1 MKPNQIIRSK
11 KDLLKHF
18 GASRKL
24 EILDS
29 EQMKDLLEM
38 NISPEV
44 WDDASNR
51 NLLFISEEFV
61 QETQEFVFNIYGGI
75 KYIYLVSF
83 LTNLTELNLQ
93 NNIIS
98 DISSISKLKNL
109 KKINFGSNWIEDI
122 SALQSLPDLTHLDL
136 QVNQLTSYTLALPNL
151 VYLSLRANKLK
162 DISGL
167 QCSPKLESL
176 DLPLTETTDICTIP
190 PQLFGLKVLKLDICI
205 GWEYYR
211 LQLNNITEISHISNF
226 VDLQILSLHDNNQL
240 QNIGPLKFCTLL
252 TELNISQTSVSD
264 IWPLQFMKNLKTLD
278 MYVTKV
284 VDLHPLQYLY
294 KLEIISAYD
303 ACIMDVSPLSKLTQL
318 KSVSFSGNK
327 IANADT
333 IQRYKKFSEYNL
345 SDQKA
350 PTADELKFY
359 NKIIKV
365 HSSHKQIRK
374 IYNENRTQKFK
385 KQMTHQKEQIKF
397 KINEQTQV
405 MNKRIEIICSQ
416 NSYADQ

>member
-18 GASRKL
+18 GASQTL

-44 WDDASNR
+44 WDNASNR

-61 QETQEFVFNIYGGI
+61 QETQEFVFNIFRGI

-93 NNIIS
+93 NNIVS

-109 KKINFGSNWIEDI
+109 KKINFGSNCIEDI

-167 QCSPKLESL
+167 QYSPKLESL
-176 DLPLTETTDICTIP
+176 ELPLTETTDICTIP
-190 PQLFGLKVLKLDICI
+190 PQLFGLKVLRI

-211 LQLNNITEISHISNF
+211 LQLYNITEISLISNF

-240 QNIGPLKFCTLL
+240 QNIAPLKFCTQL
-252 TELNISQTSVSD
+252 TELNISKTSVAD
-264 IWPLQFMKNLKTLD
+264 IWPVQFMKNLKTLD
-278 MYVTKV
+278 MYETKV

-303 ACIMDVSPLSKLTQL
+303 ACIMDVSPLSPLFQL
-318 KSVSFSGNK
+318 KSSSFSGNK
-327 IANADT
+327 IANADSLKRRKNY
-333 IQRYKKFSEYNL
+333 QNYNL

-350 PTADELKFY
+350 PTTDELKFY
-359 NKIIKV
+359 NKILKV

-374 IYNENRTQKFK
+374 IQNENRTQKFK
-385 KQMTHQKEQIKF
+385 EAMTHQKEQIKF
-397 KINEQTQV
+397 KINEQI
-405 MNKRIEIICSQ
+405 NKRIIIFSQ
-416 NSYADQ
+416 NSYDQ